1 MCVCVC
7 VAFFALTLCYILCG
21 VFRYVRTMQK
31 YICISLYG
39 LLSALI
45 IECIIRVIIL
55 CGYRYVRMSE

>member
-1 MCVCVC
+1 MGG
-7 VAFFALTLCYILCG
+7 G
-21 VFRYVRTMQK
+21 VFRWVL
-31 YICISLYG
+31 CISLYG